1 MAEIY
6 QTKNFIVES
15 AEAPHVTRA
24 DGGHIRILPKEK
36 VSDRTKLSPQLAIEL
51 MRLTMVAGE
60 AMTTV
65 MNKRG
70 VDIGRINYQDNGN
83 WTVFFPA

>member
-1 MAEIY
+1 MAEVY
-6 QTKNFIVES
+6 TTNNFVVES
-15 AEAPHVTRA
+15 AEAPHVTRT
-24 DGGHIRILPKEK
+24 DGGHMRILPKEK
-36 VSDRTKLSPQLAIEL
+36 VADRTKLSPQLAIEL

-60 AMTTV
+60 AMATA

-83 WTVFFPA
+83 K